1 MNNPPSNRKTF
12 AIISHPDA
20 GKTTITEKLLLLGNV
35 IQVAGTVRA
44 RKSDRHAVSDW
55 MAIEKERGISVTS
68 SVMQFPY
75 ENHVINLLD
84 TPGHEDFSE
93 DTYRTLTAVDSALM
107 VLDGAKGVESR
118 TVKLMDV
125 CRLRDT
131 PIITFINKMDRDI
144 RDPID
149 LLDEI
154 EEVLKINATPI
165 TWPIGMGKHF
175 IGTYNLISKK
185 IWLYRKDTQKNV
197 QEIQVDSLTDPAV
210 RELLGSTYDDFISEL
225 ELIQGAGT
233 SFALDK
239 FLSGELT
246 PVFFGTAL
254 SGFGVNDMLDHFV
267 KWAPQPQAREA
278 NARSISPLEKKFTGF
293 VFKIQ
298 ANMDPKHRDRMA
310 FLRICSGKYEK
321 GMKLMQV

>member
-1 MNNPPSNRKTF
+1 
-12 AIISHPDA
+12 
-20 GKTTITEKLLLLGNV
+20 
-35 IQVAGTVRA
+35 
-44 RKSDRHAVSDW
+44 
-55 MAIEKERGISVTS
+55 
-68 SVMQFPY
+68 
-75 ENHVINLLD
+75 
-84 TPGHEDFSE
+84 
-93 DTYRTLTAVDSALM
+93 
-107 VLDGAKGVESR
+107 
-118 TVKLMDV
+118 
-125 CRLRDT
+125 
-131 PIITFINKMDRDI
+131 MDRDI

-185 IWLYRKDTQKNV
+185 MHLYQKDIQKNV
-197 QEIQVDSLTDPAV
+197 QEIQVGSLTDPAV
-210 RELLGSTYDDFISEL
+210 KELLGSTYDDFISEL
-225 ELIQGAGT
+225 DLIQGAGT

-278 NARSISPLEKKFTGF
+278 NARSISPLEKQFTGF

-310 FLRICSGKYEK
+310 FLRICSGNTRKE
-321 GMKLMQV
+321 